1 MLYNVEELTKRVE
14 EVREQLEAMSRE
26 DRFLAYTTA
35 VESLATDLDD
45 FLSVLS
51 DEELVG
57 GIKTE
62 DLGVELK
69 ESVQDIRDSVRSL
82 LAMDEVIF
90 GREET

>member
-1 MLYNVEELTKRVE
+1 MLYNVEELTKKIE
-14 EVREQLEAMSRE
+14 EVREQLEAMSKE